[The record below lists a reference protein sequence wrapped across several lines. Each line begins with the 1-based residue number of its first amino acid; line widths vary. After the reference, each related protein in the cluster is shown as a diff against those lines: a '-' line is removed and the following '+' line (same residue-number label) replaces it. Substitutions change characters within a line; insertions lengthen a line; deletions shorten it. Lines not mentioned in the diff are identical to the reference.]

1 MNNSNSQRVKS
12 FSDYKFS
19 PVELLPNSTI
29 TFNLDQ
35 YDILLF
41 LYTLNYRKSDFIK
54 TKNIRIYFKDM
65 IDCTN
70 DSKVDFLIQVYNKL
84 FNSCIEINREKM
96 EYKIKLFQQFKF
108 VINKKDSNNSYVDI
122 KVSDFIKELLID
134 FHIFKKSAFTF
145 LTASENIDISKL
157 LFYLQKD
164 RIDCYIYP
172 NENYRKTYSLE
183 YFISIINFN
192 SQNSEK
198 ENIEFLM
205 ELFKELQREKMIID
219 TVDYDSKRFVFNIKF
234 LPLNENEIEE
244 LVFGDL

>member
-134 FHIFKKSAFTF
+134 FHIFKNQPSPSSLLAKILIFLNYCSICKKTG
-145 LTASENIDISKL
+145 LTAIYTQMRTIGKL
-157 LFYLQKD
+157 TL
-164 RIDCYIYP
+164 
-172 NENYRKTYSLE
+172 
-183 YFISIINFN
+183 
-192 SQNSEK
+192 
-198 ENIEFLM
+198 
-205 ELFKELQREKMIID
+205 
-219 TVDYDSKRFVFNIKF
+219 
-234 LPLNENEIEE
+234 
-244 LVFGDL
+244 